1 MSSPQQRPDWNQY
14 FFNIT
19 LEVARR
25 ASCLRRQIGAI
36 VVRDKRII
44 ATGYNGA
51 PPGVRSSMEIGS
63 CLRDERGIA
72 SGTHHEICRGL
83 HAEQNAILQAA
94 RFGTPAQGGTLY
106 CTHQPCSICAKIIIG
121 AGIVEVKYLYGY
133 PDELTQEYFLEA
145 QIPCV
150 HYHYSKDGN
159 SS

>member
-1 MSSPQQRPDWNQY
+1 MTPPRVRPDWDEY

-94 RFGTPAQGGTLY
+94 RFGTSAQGSTLY

-133 PDELTQEYFLEA
+133 PDTLTQQYFAEA
-145 QIPCV
+145 GIPC
-150 HYHYSKDGN
+150 HH
-159 SS
+159 SSHPRGGSNQ